1 MLHEIQL
8 EFSLRATKM
17 SNEENSPSNDNYWQ
31 QLFEY
36 QYPRYDV
43 SIDCLQSP
51 FESKKSMAIKI
62 DEDHEHRQAK
72 RKRSLRID
80 PKRLRLLRL
89 LMEDRNM
96 NAMNIAN
103 VQEQSIKQKCVGCKK
118 TIKKNTLLICCDRFD
133 EDADADDGADNM
145 MFFHP
150 ECFRCSHCHYRLAF
164 EIYCIFNKKLFC
176 QRHYMDKIWP
186 RCVKCDLLIVS
197 KHFIQ
202 TSKAN
207 DNLLSSSQS
216 QPSSSTLSSASN
228 VQYWHMEHFNCI
240 YCQRSLQSDRYVL
253 IDQSLLD
260 PQRIKPPPPPPKP
273 TKRNK
278 NRGEKLKK
286 IDQTNQQPQQQ
297 QQENVYQLDGQ
308 PCCVPCYEQNY
319 ANVCDECQK
328 PIGVDSKDLS
338 FNERHWHEGCFI
350 CCECKKDLY
359 EKPFGFRADQIFCA
373 HCYDRRFAPRC
384 CKCDEQF
391 VAGQRKLDYRG
402 KQWHEHCFC
411 CRKCLKPIGTRA
423 FRAKKDDIYC
433 NECYDEIFSTRC
445 IKCSE
450 IVTSNG
456 VVFRDEPWHI
466 ECFKCNECNCELTS
480 IPFLT
485 RNDRPYCRGCHA
497 NLFAHRCQ
505 KCSKPITGTSG
516 TKMIT
521 HETRHWHIACFRCY
535 DCEKSLEGK
544 GFIATDP
551 DKDNMMAIL
560 CIDCA
565 SIRVADSMKK
575 SEMMMMMDLNK
586 ESNTNTNNNNNKN
599 NNNNNSASNRDINI
613 DKNST
618 SKANT
623 NTSTSN
629 NNNNNSNNNNYDKN
643 NNEDIYE
650 KNSQKNTSDNTNRN
664 DVNQIY
670 NDDDDV

>member
-1 MLHEIQL
+1 
-8 EFSLRATKM
+8 M
-17 SNEENSPSNDNYWQ
+17 SEK
-31 QLFEY
+31 
-36 QYPRYDV
+36 R
-43 SIDCLQSP
+43 
-51 FESKKSMAIKI
+51 ESKKLF
-62 DEDHEHRQAK
+62 
-72 RKRSLRID
+72 SL
-80 PKRLRLLRL
+80 
-89 LMEDRNM
+89 
-96 NAMNIAN
+96 
-103 VQEQSIKQKCVGCKK
+103 KK
-118 TIKKNTLLICCDRFD
+118 IKKKKMII
-133 EDADADDGADNM
+133 DGIETRAI
-145 MFFHP
+145 P
-150 ECFRCSHCHYRLAF
+150 
-164 EIYCIFNKKLFC
+164 
-176 QRHYMDKIWP
+176 
-186 RCVKCDLLIVS
+186 VK
-197 KHFIQ
+197 
-202 TSKAN
+202 TSSPSSSPTASPV
-207 DNLLSSSQS
+207 LSSQQQQPSH
-216 QPSSSTLSSASN
+216 QPSSSPSSPLSSQALKNGQAKLIGENEMMMDHLNSIHHPPLSSSASESSPSAQPPSSSTPQSRSFIKTIMEN
-228 VQYWHMEHFNCI
+228 IGGLVHGGGKSTKTNSYDPNKSSSTSNGSVTKMKISNGSAVLIQTIKSNSPIRNGGMRVRRTVNYSTFDHFDDEEVTGGGHTELLRKDPKYWHMEHFNCI